1 MISNVDLKD
10 WIMLTQ
16 PLKLKNLKD
25 GEMFSVFGDNKMFK
39 LLHKT
44 NEIAFAETREI
55 FNSFALPSFME
66 VYPWVLKQ
74 NANQKATSN

>member
-1 MISNVDLKD
+1 MLNEVDIRD
-10 WIMLTQ
+10 WEMLTV

-55 FNSFALPSFME
+55 FNSLHYLVSWRFTRGF
-66 VYPWVLKQ
+66 
-74 NANQKATSN
+74 